1 MAHSNP
7 SPGLNQTIIAT
18 VLRQAITLLLKPAL
32 APHVPV
38 PLQRR
43 WLAGLM
49 RSSTLPARGVAIETA
64 TLGGVPG
71 EWLTQHDK
79 HDTPTSSPG
88 TILYLHGGAYCI
100 GSPAT
105 HRALTSRLCKKTN
118 LPVFSLDYRLAP
130 EHPFPAALEDALA
143 AYHALRSQGPVFL
156 AGDSAGGGL
165 ALATTLVLR
174 ATGTPLPAALLLISP
189 WVDMSEEDDHNT
201 TTPNDPM
208 LTRSWLRASTALYL
222 GMPRSAQIQRT
233 TLAAPLLSPLK
244 TDLRGLPP
252 TLVQAGTDEML
263 LRQAL
268 GLGEALQRAGV
279 PTRCEIT
286 QGHWHVAHM
295 HAGALSSADEALAS
309 MARFVASV
317 EANHADTGMHLAKPA
332 FTHTYQATD
341 DAFGYSGAC

>member
-1 MAHSNP
+1 MAYRTP
-7 SPGLNQTIIAT
+7 PPGLSQTIVAA

-49 RSSTLPARGVAIETA
+49 RGSTLTAGGVAIEA
-64 TLGGVPG
+64 STLGGVPG

-79 HDTPTSSPG
+79 HDKPASSPG
-88 TILYLHGGAYCI
+88 AILYLHGGAYCI
-100 GSPAT
+100 GSPTT
-105 HRALTSRLCKKTN
+105 HRALTSRLCKKTD
-118 LPVFSLDYRLAP
+118 LPVFALDYRLAP

-143 AYHALRSQGPVFL
+143 AYHALRPQGPVFL

-174 ATGTPLPAALLLISP
+174 ATGSTLPAALLLISP
-189 WVDMSEEDDHNT
+189 WVDMSEEFDHNT
-201 TTPNDPM
+201 TMPHDPM
-208 LTRSWLRASTALYL
+208 LTRSWLRASAALYL
-222 GMPRSAQIQRT
+222 GMKRSAPLPRT

-252 TLVQAGTDEML
+252 TLIQAGTDELL

-268 GLGEALQRAGV
+268 ALGATLRRAGV
-279 PTRCEIT
+279 STRCEIT

-317 EANHADTGMHLAKPA
+317 EANHADTGMHLAKPV
-332 FTHTYQATD
+332 FMHTYQTTD

>member
-1 MAHSNP
+1 MAHSNT
-7 SPGLNQTIIAT
+7 SPGLNQTIVAT

-49 RSSTLPARGVAIETA
+49 RSSTLTARGVAIEAA

-79 HDTPTSSPG
+79 PASSPG
-88 TILYLHGGAYCI
+88 TILYLHGGGYCI
-100 GSPAT
+100 GSPTT
-105 HRALTSRLCKKTN
+105 HRALTSRLCKKTD
-118 LPVFSLDYRLAP
+118 LPVFALDYRLAP

-174 ATGTPLPAALLLISP
+174 ATGSILPTALLLISP
-189 WVDMSEEDDHNT
+189 WVDLSEEFDHNT
-201 TTPNDPM
+201 VMPHDPM
-208 LTRSWLRASTALYL
+208 LTRSWLRASAALYL
-222 GMPRSAQIQRT
+222 GMQRSAPLPRT

-317 EANHADTGMHLAKPA
+317 EANHAGTGMHLAKPT
-332 FTHTYQATD
+332 FTHTYQTTG